1 MKYCVMHSLTF
12 ETPAKRDSLDEAVR
26 SEVAGKPIWG
36 KMAMSSGQD
45 EGGFP
50 VHNLGIR
57 FENKADMEDLFT
69 FLEGKMEKIPVLKGT
84 VSKHTCFHDEGTPQ
98 PCQIT
103 EEISK

>member
-1 MKYCVMHSLTF
+1 MHSLRF
-12 ETPAKRDSLDEAVR
+12 ETPAKRDSLDQAVR
-26 SEVAGKPIWG
+26 SEVAGKSVWG
-36 KMAMSSGQD
+36 KMAMASSQD
-45 EGGFP
+45 EEGFP
-50 VHNLGIR
+50 LHNLEIR

-69 FLEGKMEKIPVLKGT
+69 FLKGKTEKIPVLKGT

>member
-1 MKYCVMHSLTF
+1 MKYCVMHNLTF
-12 ETPAKRDSLDEAVR
+12 GILAKRDSLDEAVR
-26 SEVAGKPIWG
+26 SKVAGKPIWG

-45 EGGFP
+45 EDSFP
-50 VHNLGIR
+50 VHNLEIR

-69 FLEGKMEKIPVLKGT
+69 FLKGKMGEIPVLKGT
-84 VSKHTCFHDEGTPQ
+84 VSKHTCFHDEVTPQ